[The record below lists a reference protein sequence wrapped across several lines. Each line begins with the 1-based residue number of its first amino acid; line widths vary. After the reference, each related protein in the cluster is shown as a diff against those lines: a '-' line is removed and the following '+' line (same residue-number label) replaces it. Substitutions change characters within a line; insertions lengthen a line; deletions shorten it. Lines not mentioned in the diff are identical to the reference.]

1 MTISI
6 AVLIPCFNEALTI
19 AKVITDFRK
28 ALPDGDI
35 YVYDNNST
43 DGTVAEAKKA
53 GAIVRTEPQQ
63 GKGHVVRRMFADID
77 ADIYVMADG
86 DDTYDASR
94 AQDLVSCLIDNQL
107 DMVVGSRSTE
117 DHRAHSRAGHRLGNE
132 VLTQTVRR
140 LFGRGVTDMLSGYR
154 IFSRRFVKSFPA
166 IARGFEIETEITVH
180 ALQMGLPIDEVE
192 TNYFDRPAGSTSKL
206 NTYRDGLRILN
217 TIFLLFRD
225 NRPLLFFGAGFL
237 LFASFSII
245 LAGPV
250 FGTYMDT
257 GLVPRLPTAI
267 LATGAMLLGFLSLA
281 CGLILDSV
289 SRGRLEAKR
298 LRYLSIGKS

>member
-1 MTISI
+1 MTVSI

-19 AKVITDFRK
+19 AKVVTDFRT
-28 ALPDGDI
+28 ALPSGDI

-43 DGTVAEAKKA
+43 DETVAEARKA
-53 GAIVRTEPQQ
+53 GAIVRTESQQ
-63 GKGHVVRRMFADID
+63 GKGNVVRRMFADID
-77 ADIYVMADG
+77 ADVYVMTDG

-94 AQDLVSCLIDNQL
+94 AQDLVTNLIENQL
-107 DMVVGSRSTE
+107 DMVVGSRAAE
-117 DHRAHSRAGHRLGNE
+117 DHLAHSRPGHRLGNE
-132 VLTQTVRR
+132 VLTRTVRW

-154 IFSRRFVKSFPA
+154 VFSRRFVKSFPA

-192 TNYFDRPAGSTSKL
+192 THYFDRPEGSASKL
-206 NTYRDGLRILN
+206 NTYRDGLRILG
-217 TIFLLFRD
+217 TIFLLLRD
-225 NRPLLFFGAGFL
+225 NRPLLFFGSGFL
-237 LFASFSII
+237 LLAGFSIA
-245 LAGPV
+245 LAVPV

-267 LATGAMLLGFLSLA
+267 LATGSMLLGFLSLG
-281 CGLILDSV
+281 CGLILDNV

-298 LRYLSIGKS
+298 LRYLSLNKS